1 MFLLLTWELSDAGA
15 NMGRGTLMRS
25 KLLIVDDSQSVP
37 SAVSWTIAGTNR
49 QYHSGGDNTDT
60 AIQHRTVVVVVDTT
74 REAPPPTATGGE
86 GEVNRATVLLYYTT
100 YRSTRYAYA
109 SGSGSGAST

>member
-1 MFLLLTWELSDAGA
+1 
-15 NMGRGTLMRS
+15 MGRGTLMRS
-25 KLLIVDDSQSVP
+25 KLLIVADSQSVP

-74 REAPPPTATGGE
+74 REAPPRPTATSGE
-86 GEVNRATVLLYYTT
+86 GEVNRATVLLYYLTV
-100 YRSTRYAYA
+100 SINK
-109 SGSGSGAST
+109 